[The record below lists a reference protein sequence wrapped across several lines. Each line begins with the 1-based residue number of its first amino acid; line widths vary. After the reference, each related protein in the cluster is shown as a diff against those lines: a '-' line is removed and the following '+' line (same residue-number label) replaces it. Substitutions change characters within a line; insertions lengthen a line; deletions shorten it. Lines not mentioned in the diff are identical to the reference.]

1 MNKKNIL
8 EFIDVVNKLRHK
20 SENKKKENSF
30 DFLNNFDMLE
40 NFDKFNFEISP
51 PNQKKIFYREKVPQK
66 KGLFLEKKLNSDLLD
81 LIDKNYNDLKQYNI
95 FISYKKRLVE
105 KEITRVKKLKKEHK
119 NYPLFGKTLIVKDLM
134 AVEGY
139 RLTRGSKYFNLP
151 ISEYDAENIV
161 NLKKAGAIIIGTA
174 NLHELAYGV
183 TSKNPHFGFVR
194 NPKFP
199 ELIAGGSSGGSAA
212 AIASKLS
219 NIAIGTCTGGSI
231 RQPAACC
238 GVVGFKPSF
247 GSINMK
253 GVIPL
258 ALSLD
263 HVGPLADSVEDIFNS
278 HISMTKCNETI
289 NKNVT
294 IKIIKPKNFFFD
306 GLDKDFSKAFEKLL
320 SLLSKF
326 ATIKTKKIQYMDHA
340 PGAQF
345 ITINSEAFSFYKNYL
360 NKKNYFGKDVSNRLQ
375 IGKYIMAHD
384 YIKAQSYRS
393 ILRKSLD
400 SILSDGEILI
410 TPTIP
415 VKPPNI
421 SDDHVIFKKKKK
433 PLTPVLTRF
442 TSPFNL
448 SGSPV
453 ISIPFFLDNN
463 DFPISFQLVGAF
475 GSDFHLLSVAKKIE
489 EIIKKH

>member
-1 MNKKNIL
+1 M
-8 EFIDVVNKLRHK
+8 
-20 SENKKKENSF
+20 
-30 DFLNNFDMLE
+30 
-40 NFDKFNFEISP
+40 
-51 PNQKKIFYREKVPQK
+51 
-66 KGLFLEKKLNSDLLD
+66 D
-81 LIDKNYNDLKQYNI
+81 LIDQNFNDYKQYNI
-95 FISYKKRLVE
+95 FISYKKKLVE
-105 KEITRVKKLKKEHK
+105 KEIRRVKSFKKEHK

-134 AVEGY
+134 NVKGY
-139 RLTRGSKYFNLP
+139 RLTRGSKYFKTP
-151 ISEYDAENIV
+151 ISKYDAQNIK
-161 NLKKAGAIIIGTA
+161 NLKNAGAIIIGTS

-183 TSKNPHFGFVR
+183 TSKNPHFGFVG

-212 AIASKLS
+212 AIASKMS
-219 NIAIGTCTGGSI
+219 SIAIGTCTGGSI

-238 GVVGFKPSF
+238 GVMGFKPSY
-247 GSINMK
+247 GSIDMS

-278 HISMTKCNETI
+278 HISMIKRDESI

-294 IKIIKPKNFFFD
+294 IRIIKPKNFFYD
-306 GLDKDFSKAFEKLL
+306 GLDKKFSQAFENLL

-326 ATIKTKKIQYMDHA
+326 ATIKTKKIQYIDHA

-345 ITINSEAFSFYKNYL
+345 ITINSEAFSFYKKYL
-360 NKKNYFGKDVSNRLQ
+360 NKSNYFGDDVSSRLE

-384 YIKAQSYRS
+384 YIKAQSYRR

-400 SILSDGEILI
+400 SILSGGEVLI

-415 VKPPNI
+415 IKPPNI
-421 SDDHVIFKKKKK
+421 LDNHVIFKKKKK
-433 PLTPVLTRF
+433 PVAPVLTRF

-453 ISIPFFLDNN
+453 ISMPFYFDTNS
-463 DFPISFQLVGAF
+463 FPFSFQLVGAY
-475 GSDFHLLSVAKKIE
+475 GSDFRLLSVAKKIE
-489 EIIKKH
+489 EIIYKI